1 MLGGFG
7 GNKDVLVR
15 WETCDVRKEEEE
27 KYDREAGNWS
37 AFVWVFVFVFVF
49 FFLIDLQYNKD
60 LEFGFGFKF
69 LKIGLVL
76 NI

>member
-1 MLGGFG
+1 M
-7 GNKDVLVR
+7 
-15 WETCDVRKEEEE
+15 RKEEEE
-27 KYDREAGNWS
+27 EYDREAGNWS
-37 AFVWVFVFVFVF
+37 AFVWVFSSFVV
-49 FFLIDLQYNKD
+49 FLIGLQYNKD

>member
-1 MLGGFG
+1 M
-7 GNKDVLVR
+7 
-15 WETCDVRKEEEE
+15 RKEGEG
-27 KYDREAGNWS
+27 KYDREAGVHLCGFLS
-37 AFVWVFVFVFVF
+37 FVV
-49 FFLIDLQYNKD
+49 FLIGLQYNKD

>member
-1 MLGGFG
+1 MIGRLGIGVHLCGF
-7 GNKDVLVR
+7 L
-15 WETCDVRKEEEE
+15 
-27 KYDREAGNWS
+27 S
-37 AFVWVFVFVFVF
+37 FVVF
-49 FFLIDLQYNKD
+49 FIGLQYNKD

>member
-7 GNKDVLVR
+7 GSKDVLVR
-15 WETCDVRKEEEE
+15 WETYVRKEEEG

-37 AFVWVFVFVFVF
+37 AFVWVFVFCC

-60 LEFGFGFKF
+60 LEFGFGIKF

>member
-7 GNKDVLVR
+7 GSKDVLVR
-15 WETCDVRKEEEE
+15 WETCDVRKEGEE
-27 KYDREAGNWS
+27 KYDREAGVHLCGFLP
-37 AFVWVFVFVFVF
+37 FVV
-49 FFLIDLQYNKD
+49 FLISLQYNKV